1 MVKQDWRLAV
11 NKEEILEKSRKENKN
26 KDIYEQEILKQG
38 NVAAN
43 FVMLVLATVFFVVQI
58 FTGGG
63 INYGIYAMVFSGSM
77 AAFWVKWFK
86 LRKKHELIMGFLYTI
101 IVIAFSAAHIYNLM
115 ITSTIL

>member
-1 MVKQDWRLAV
+1 M

-38 NVAAN
+38 NAVAN
-43 FVMLVLATVFFVVQI
+43 FVMILLATVFFVVQI

-63 INYGIYAMVFSGSM
+63 INYGIYAIVFCGWMST
-77 AAFWVKWFK
+77 FWLKWFK
-86 LRKKHELIMGFLYTI
+86 LRKKHELTMAFLYTI
-101 IVIAFSAAHIYNLM
+101 IVIVFSAAHIYDLI